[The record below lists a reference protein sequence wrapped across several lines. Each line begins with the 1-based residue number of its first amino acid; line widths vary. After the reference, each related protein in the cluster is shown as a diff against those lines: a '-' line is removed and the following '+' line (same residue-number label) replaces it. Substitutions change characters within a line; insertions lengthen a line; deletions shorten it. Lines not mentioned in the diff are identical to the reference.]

1 MVSLMNLG
9 AQDHHLHQSTAAGAW
24 QLQGTKPQVPPTTAE
39 QPGLGYRS

>member
-1 MVSLMNLG
+1 MANLMKLG
-9 AQDHHLHQSTAAGAW
+9 PQGHHLHKSIGAW